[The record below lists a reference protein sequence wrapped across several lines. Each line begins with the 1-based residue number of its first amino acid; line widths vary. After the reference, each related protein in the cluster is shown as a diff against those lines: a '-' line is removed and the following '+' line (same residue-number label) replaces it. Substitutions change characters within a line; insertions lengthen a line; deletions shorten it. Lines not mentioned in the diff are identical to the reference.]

1 MGRSKIVVIEDEPD
15 IVEVICYNL
24 QREGYQVS
32 STTRGDE
39 GLELV
44 RNQSPALV
52 ILDLMLPGMDGLSV
66 CQQIKADPLTHAT
79 PVIIISAKGE
89 ESDVVIGLGLGA
101 EDYIA
106 KPFSPREML
115 ARVKAVLRRGPLQEE
130 QQKDRIVAKNL
141 VIDPGRHEVRAAG
154 ELVRLT
160 ATEFKLL
167 HQLASQPGRAY
178 TREQLLNR
186 VVGEGVVVVDRNID
200 VHIRSVRK
208 KLGEL
213 GEMIQTIRGVG
224 YRFVDD

>member
-66 CQQIKADPLTHAT
+66 CQQIKGDPLTHAT

-101 EDYIA
+101 DDYIA